1 MTLTG
6 FTKKYVNEI
15 MAGEKKFDDV
25 PARWQPNVKNAFR
38 SMVMEGEIT
47 TEDYEKYT
55 GEIYAE

>member
-6 FTKKYVNEI
+6 FTRKYVQEV
-15 MAGEKKFDDV
+15 MSGEKTFNDIPVK
-25 PARWQPNVKNAFR
+25 WKPNVKNAFR

-47 TEDYEKYT
+47 TSDYETYT